1 MANTHSKLKISD
13 SDQAFM
19 YKIYRRGID
28 EQKALKTVREFFPI
42 YSKEQILDA
51 IANEQRKIDER
62 VSQNTIVNKQHE
74 KLKSERIKENKRND
88 RIQFIKERCKS
99 KLTQADKQKYICE
112 CISLGLSK
120 AETSRLTGISKPT
133 VNKYAGTKKG
143 A

>member
-62 VSQNTIVNKQHE
+62 VSQNTIANKNHE

-88 RIQFIKERCKS
+88 RIQFIKERCKN

-120 AETSRLTGISKPT
+120 TETSRLTGISKST

-143 A
+143 V